1 MRAAD
6 LIALRRCGG
15 SAVLAFK
22 ERVDEL
28 SRLSAGRAEDEALL
42 QQLSEKLSALTHDAA
57 SRLTEECRL
66 RDEWRQE
73 RCKQAIGALPSASD
87 DAANVDRMR
96 DYVALLAPK
105 GGTAAQLPWQREL
118 LRQQQALARVLQH
131 CPGGSGDRVRQAL
144 SEFME
149 HSRARLQQQLV
160 TLQAQLKVHRQQ
172 QPQSQPQ
179 QPQQSPAA
187 ANGRRAAWGEAA
199 VPSPE
204 HACTTTAAEP
214 KAAALGLTPEAFLE
228 QMRRQHDAVRSLQ
241 AQARGRRGRQRFRS
255 LVECRCQAAV
265 RLQGL
270 ARGGVARRQATARRH
285 ALWAQEC
292 AALAERHSA
301 RRLQRAWRWSRR
313 VRHWHR
319 LWQPRAAARA
329 SDEWAVCTLQAAAR
343 GWRARTRAR
352 WWRRSLRRLHAS
364 RRAGAV
370 WRARCDAA
378 HRVQAA
384 QTHAVLVQLHV
395 AKEVSLLQR
404 EATREK
410 KDFDAAFGKWAAR
423 LQKHYMTKKLHADWI
438 PQMNTLNG
446 SSYFF
451 NLKTGESSE
460 DHPNLKQVSA
470 ARPPACRA
478 RTVPHADGL
487 LRADGC
493 LACSRSPPAPRQCAG
508 ESRGGAPTPTG
519 RGRSAQATLR
529 AARVRGEAARGARR
543 KAARIPS
550 DGCGGLGRGRSAAQA
565 RRYKVGTVSMIRLG
579 AIG

>member
-42 QQLSEKLSALTHDAA
+42 QQLSEKLPALTHDAA

-73 RCKQAIGALPSASD
+73 RCKQALGALPSAGD
-87 DAANVDRMR
+87 DTANVDRMR
-96 DYVALLAPK
+96 EYVALLAPQ

-118 LRQQQALARVLQH
+118 LRQQQALARVLQQ
-131 CPGGSGDRVRQAL
+131 CPDGSGDGVRQAL
-144 SEFME
+144 SDFME

-160 TLQAQLKVHRQQ
+160 ALQGRLEVHRQQ
-172 QPQSQPQ
+172 QPQP
-179 QPQQSPAA
+179 QPQQSPAGA
-187 ANGRRAAWGEAA
+187 SGRRAAWGEAT

-204 HACTTTAAEP
+204 HACAVAAAEP
-214 KAAALGLTPEAFLE
+214 KAAASDLTPEAFLE
-228 QMRRQHDAVRSLQ
+228 QMRRQHDAVCSLQ

-270 ARGGVARRQATARRH
+270 ARGGAARRQAAARRH
-285 ALWAQEC
+285 ALWAQKC

-423 LQKHYMTKKLHADWI
+423 LQKHYVSKKLHADWI

-460 DHPNLKQVSA
+460 DHPNLKQVSCT
-470 ARPPACRA
+470 RPPHPPHPPRSN
-478 RTVPHADGL
+478 RVPHAD
-487 LRADGC
+487 DGC
-493 LACSRSPPAPRQCAG
+493 RACHRSPPAPRQCAG
-508 ESRGGAPTPTG
+508 ESRGGAPTPRG
-519 RGRSAQATLR
+519 RGRSAQATLPT
-529 AARVRGEAARGARR
+529 A
-543 KAARIPS
+543 
-550 DGCGGLGRGRSAAQA
+550 
-565 RRYKVGTVSMIRLG
+565 
-579 AIG
+579 

>member
-6 LIALRRCGG
+6 LIALRRSGG

-42 QQLSEKLSALTHDAA
+42 QQLSEKLPALTHDAA

-73 RCKQAIGALPSASD
+73 RCKQALGALPSAGD
-87 DAANVDRMR
+87 DTANVDRMR
-96 DYVALLAPK
+96 EYVALLAPQ

-118 LRQQQALARVLQH
+118 LRQQQALARVLQQ
-131 CPGGSGDRVRQAL
+131 CPDGSGDGVRQAL
-144 SEFME
+144 SDFME
-149 HSRARLQQQLV
+149 HSRTRLQQQLV
-160 TLQAQLKVHRQQ
+160 ALQGRLEVHRQQ
-172 QPQSQPQ
+172 QPQP
-179 QPQQSPAA
+179 QPQQSPAGA
-187 ANGRRAAWGEAA
+187 SGRRAAWGEAT

-204 HACTTTAAEP
+204 HTCAVAAAEP
-214 KAAALGLTPEAFLE
+214 KAAASDLTPAAFLE
-228 QMRRQHDAVRSLQ
+228 QMRRQHSAVCSLQ

-270 ARGGVARRQATARRH
+270 ARGGAARRQAAARRH
-285 ALWAQEC
+285 ALWAQKC

-329 SDEWAVCTLQAAAR
+329 ADEWAVCTLQAAAR

-423 LQKHYMTKKLHADWI
+423 LQKHYVSKKLHADWI

-460 DHPNLKQVSA
+460 DHPNLKQVSCI
-470 ARPPACRA
+470 RPPHPPRSN
-478 RTVPHADGL
+478 RVPHAD
-487 LRADGC
+487 DGC
-493 LACSRSPPAPRQCAG
+493 RACHRSPPAPRQCAG
-508 ESRGGAPTPTG
+508 ESRGGAPTPRG
-519 RGRSAQATLR
+519 RGRSAQATLPT
-529 AARVRGEAARGARR
+529 A
-543 KAARIPS
+543 
-550 DGCGGLGRGRSAAQA
+550 
-565 RRYKVGTVSMIRLG
+565 
-579 AIG
+579 